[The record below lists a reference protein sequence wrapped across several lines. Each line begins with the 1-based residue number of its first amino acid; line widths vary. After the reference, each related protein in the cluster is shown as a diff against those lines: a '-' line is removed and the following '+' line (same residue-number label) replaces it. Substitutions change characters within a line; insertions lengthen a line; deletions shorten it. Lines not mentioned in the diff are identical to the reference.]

1 MLFVH
6 NKNQMYFPKVDETFG
21 SNFKSI
27 KIKKEMVERNDS
39 LFLVDYN
46 LKMTRWKSM
55 DTPNK
60 RCDTSNSAAS
70 TTGCIT
76 KYVESTISCSMNLAL
91 GDSKLER

>member
-6 NKNQMYFPKVDETFG
+6 NKNQMYFPKLDETFG

-60 RCDTSNSAAS
+60 RCDTSNSPAN

-76 KYVESTISCSMNLAL
+76 KYLESTISCSMNLAL
-91 GDSKLER
+91 GDSNLER